1 MDMRLSS
8 IVHMLPFVTTARKEV
23 PSRKLCVASALIS
36 RALLCCLMWVPCF
49 LVSLRR
55 YLNSAAA
62 KALFRAGRIEDAEA
76 MAAKFTKHGDQLN
89 GLTEM
94 QCMWYE
100 IECGNA
106 YIRQREYGK
115 VQHFSSALWI

>member
-1 MDMRLSS
+1 MCD
-8 IVHMLPFVTTARKEV
+8 
-23 PSRKLCVASALIS
+23 CVG
-36 RALLCCLMWVPCF
+36 
-49 LVSLRR
+49 R
-55 YLNSAAA
+55 YLNSSAA
-62 KALFRAGRIEDAEA
+62 KALFRAGRIEEAET

-106 YIRQREYGK
+106 YIRRREYGK
-115 VQHFSSALWI
+115 VQC

>member
-1 MDMRLSS
+1 MKIKGLFGISLSDVGAKS
-8 IVHMLPFVTTARKEV
+8 V
-23 PSRKLCVASALIS
+23 C
-36 RALLCCLMWVPCF
+36 
-49 LVSLRR
+49 LRR
-55 YLNSAAA
+55 YLNSSAA
-62 KALFRAGRIEDAEA
+62 KALFRQGRIEDAEA

-106 YIRQREYGK
+106 YIRRREYGK
-115 VQHFSSALWI
+115 VQHFLEFSDVE